1 MYFLLAARGPQ
12 QASNVVARHCVV
24 SGLDAQCI
32 LRGDLILPA
41 TDFIKDFEGFVAC
54 PAPDPIGLP
63 TVGYGH
69 LCKSNEC
76 SEVPFSFPLSP
87 DTASQLLEQDLKPF
101 VSCVHKAVSDSIAL
115 TDNQVV
121 ALLSLA
127 YNIEEKSFKVSTLEL
142 NTVAAE
148 EIPRFSGKELP
159 GLVRR
164 RAAEVELF
172 QTLSDVNA
180 HGGEQPH

>member
-1 MYFLLAARGPQ
+1 MRTEPFHENFNPVAGFEKAA
-12 QASNVVARHCVV
+12 N
-24 SGLDAQCI
+24 
-32 LRGDLILPA
+32 
-41 TDFIKDFEGFVAC
+41 FIKDFEGFVAR

-69 LCKSNEC
+69 LCQSKGC

-87 DTASQLLEQDLKPF
+87 ATASQLLEQDLEPF
-101 VSCVHKAVSDSIAL
+101 VSCVHKAVSDSVAL
-115 TDNQVV
+115 TDNQIA
-121 ALLSLA
+121 ALSSLA
-127 YNIEEKSFKVSTLEL
+127 YNIGEGSFKSSTLVKRLNTGEEP

-148 EIPRFSGKELP
+148 EIPRFKYASGKELP

-172 QTLSDVNA
+172 QTPSDVKA
-180 HGGEQPH
+180 HGGEQPR